1 MWAERWRELEEI
13 ENARRKELD
22 KQMHDAK
29 LKLEM
34 AMHRAKSEHEILV
47 KRREIEQQQAELR
60 QKKCMVLVPGPYK
73 EIRIAEVTM
82 TMLSCIIVNNLKIQV
97 LVIPSHK
104 IHCMKVQAIT
114 IFIRKTTKYDERSSQ
129 RPANATAGVY
139 EFLW

>member
-34 AMHRAKSEHEILV
+34 EMNRAKAEHEILV
-47 KRREIEQQQAELR
+47 KRREIERQQVELR

-73 EIRIAEVTM
+73 EIRTAEVTM
-82 TMLSCIIVNNLKIQV
+82 TMLPIIAVNNLKIQV

-104 IHCMKVQAIT
+104 IHCMKAQVNYNI
-114 IFIRKTTKYDERSSQ
+114 Y
-129 RPANATAGVY
+129 
-139 EFLW
+139 